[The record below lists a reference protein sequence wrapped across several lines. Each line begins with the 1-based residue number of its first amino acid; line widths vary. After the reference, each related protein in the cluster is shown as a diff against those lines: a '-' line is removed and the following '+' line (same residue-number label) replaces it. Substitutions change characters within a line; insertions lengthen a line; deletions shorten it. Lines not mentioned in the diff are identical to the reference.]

1 MKIGKVAGR
10 SIGGEGRMAARH
22 TAITRAGAA
31 ILLAATLAGCG
42 IFGGDEPPAPATSNE
57 NYPDL
62 KDVPGQAPVTT
73 SLDEREDIAEGL
85 VSDRKNAMHSD
96 QALRGGTEP
105 PAPAPEAVKPS
116 PVPELK
122 DVPESSMED
131 MEKQSEYDAKG
142 AIPMPGRGGHDSF
155 AALQKPSDG
164 ADEDAV
170 AAAEAASAPTGED
183 ENIAAA
189 PTGDVD
195 VAPAGQQVSR
205 TAEVAR

>member
-1 MKIGKVAGR
+1 MKIGKVAGH
-10 SIGGEGRMAARH
+10 STGGRGRMAARH
-22 TAITRAGAA
+22 ATITRAGAA

-42 IFGGDEPPAPATSNE
+42 MFGGDEPPAPATSNE
-57 NYPDL
+57 SYPDL
-62 KDVPGQAPVTT
+62 KDVPGQAPATT
-73 SLDEREDIAEGL
+73 SLDERKGIAEGL

-131 MEKQSEYDAKG
+131 VEKQSEYDAKG
-142 AIPMPGRGGHDSF
+142 AIPVPERGGHDSF
-155 AALQKPSDG
+155 AAIQNQSK
-164 ADEDAV
+164 DEDEDTV
-170 AAAEAASAPTGED
+170 AAAEAASAPAGED

-195 VAPAGQQVSR
+195 VAPAGETR
-205 TAEVAR
+205 

>member
-10 SIGGEGRMAARH
+10 SIGGRGRMAARH
-22 TAITRAGAA
+22 ATITRASAA

-42 IFGGDEPPAPATSNE
+42 MFGGDEPPAPATSNE
-57 NYPDL
+57 SYPDL
-62 KDVPGQAPVTT
+62 KDVPSQAPATT

-85 VSDRKNAMHSD
+85 VSDRENAMHSD

-131 MEKQSEYDAKG
+131 MEKQSEYDARG
-142 AIPMPGRGGHDSF
+142 AIPMPERGGHDSF
-155 AALQKPSDG
+155 AAIQKQADG
-164 ADEDAV
+164 EDKDTV
-170 AAAEAASAPTGED
+170 AAAEAAQAPTGES

-189 PTGDVD
+189 PTGDVE
-195 VAPAGQQVSR
+195 VAPAGQSAGR
-205 TAEVAR
+205 TAEVAE